1 MTTSRRHF
9 LGTTSLGLL
18 GVAVGGGAASK
29 PADEISMAHDAR
41 RSSRHW
47 DGAET
52 AQYYA
57 EQNPTAQNPPE
68 QQPGQPP
75 TLGTGPAFGP
85 TASPRPFAEAEK
97 RLHLESS

>member
-47 DGAET
+47 T
-52 AQYYA
+52 
-57 EQNPTAQNPPE
+57 EQRRPNILLSRILPRRIPPSSS
-68 QQPGQPP
+68 QVSHQH
-75 TLGTGPAFGP
+75 LVPALQWGRKC
-85 TASPRPFAEAEK
+85 RPV
-97 RLHLESS
+97 RLRKPKSSYKSN